1 MCFQNKKTL
10 LRSGFLN
17 HFTDYH
23 THILPG
29 VDDGIKTIEES
40 LELLQLFEEEGVKEI
55 VLTPHIM
62 DEYPQNNPH
71 FLKARFAELQGVY
84 KGTIELRLGAEYMID
99 SKFGEH
105 LQKGD
110 LLTIKENYLLVETS
124 YAFEPQGFMAAI
136 KEAKDKGY
144 QIVLAHPE
152 RYSYMTKEH
161 HRQLRQL
168 CVFYQLNLPSILG
181 FYGPKVY
188 QNALELLESNAYH
201 FIGTDIHRV
210 VSFQE
215 IYAKRK
221 VSGKL
226 LKRLETRN

>member
-1 MCFQNKKTL
+1 MMWFQNKKTL
-10 LRSGFLN
+10 LKSGFLN

-29 VDDGIKTIEES
+29 VDDGIKTMEES
-40 LELLQLFEEEGVKEI
+40 LELLRLFEEEGVKSI

-62 DEYPQNNPH
+62 DEYPHNDPI
-71 FLKARFAELQGVY
+71 FLRARFEKLQQQYQGV
-84 KGTIELRLGAEYMID
+84 IELRLGAEYMID

-105 LQKGD
+105 LKGEM
-110 LLTIKENYLLVETS
+110 LTIKENYLLVETS
-124 YAFEPQGFMAAI
+124 YVFEPQGFMAAI

-152 RYSYMTKEH
+152 RYSYMTREH

-168 CVFYQLNLPSILG
+168 CVFYQLNLPSVLG

-188 QNALELLESNAYH
+188 QNALDLLESNSYH

-226 LKRLETRN
+226 LKRLETRD

>member
-40 LELLQLFEEEGVKEI
+40 LELLQLFEEEGVKAI

-110 LLTIKENYLLVETS
+110 LLPSRKTICWWRPPMHLSL
-124 YAFEPQGFMAAI
+124 
-136 KEAKDKGY
+136 KGSW
-144 QIVLAHPE
+144 Q
-152 RYSYMTKEH
+152 RSK
-161 HRQLRQL
+161 R
-168 CVFYQLNLPSILG
+168 
-181 FYGPKVY
+181 PKTRG
-188 QNALELLESNAYH
+188 
-201 FIGTDIHRV
+201 I
-210 VSFQE
+210 
-215 IYAKRK
+215 
-221 VSGKL
+221 
-226 LKRLETRN
+226 RLF